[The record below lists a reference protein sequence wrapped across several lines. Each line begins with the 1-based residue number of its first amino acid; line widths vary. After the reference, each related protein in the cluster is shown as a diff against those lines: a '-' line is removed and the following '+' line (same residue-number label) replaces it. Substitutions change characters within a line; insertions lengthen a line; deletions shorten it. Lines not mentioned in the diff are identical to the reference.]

1 MKQRN
6 TARRTTRSKRS
17 NRSRRPR
24 KAIRKRYTGGD
35 NRAAQLIA
43 NQAEIEPERPRADYV
58 SPPTTRPPPGEGWHF
73 ALVVPTERTLYRLG
87 AGMVYEYVRRD
98 DGRFDVYSRFYEEP
112 RENNNRRT

>member
-6 TARRTTRSKRS
+6 TARRTTRSKRSNRS

-35 NRAAQLIA
+35 SNVVQTTA
-43 NQAEIEPERPRADYV
+43 NQRDYE
-58 SPPTTRPPPGEGWHF
+58 SPPTTSPPSGEGWNF
-73 ALVVPTERTLYRLG
+73 ILVVPTERTLFRMG
-87 AGMVYEYVRRD
+87 AGMEYEYVLRD
-98 DGRFDVYSRFYEEP
+98 DGRFDVYSRIREEP